1 MNRCPI
7 RGRTASLLLAWLIL
21 PFLSPSLASGR
32 PLLAQAAG
40 QANSSQLQRQAKQ
53 QFESGNVN
61 RAIQIWTILISRGMD
76 VVPSLYNR
84 AQAYLLLEQYGL
96 ALRDIQK
103 IEELQRPAVT
113 SNVQV
118 LKGIALHET
127 GDLQGA
133 LAAFNVAEKLDQNPL
148 TYANRAA
155 VLIKLNRLPQARAD
169 LAAAVARD
177 PSRANLYNQ
186 AVVERRMGNNEA
198 CIRITTRLAA
208 GQPGFFPAYTLRG
221 ICHYQ
226 NKSHEAALADL
237 LRSNKLDPN
246 QPDVYLHLGL
256 SLIALNRA
264 REANQ
269 FLLRAADLYLGQ
281 RDQEQYAKVMNIISG
296 LGP

>member
-1 MNRCPI
+1 MHR
-7 RGRTASLLLAWLIL
+7 RWTAPLLLAGLIVPL
-21 PFLSPSLASGR
+21 LSPPDASAL
-32 PLLAQAAG
+32 PLLAQVVG
-40 QANSSQLQRQAKQ
+40 QAGSRQLQQQAKQ
-53 QFESGNVN
+53 QFQSGNVN

-84 AQAYLLLEQYGL
+84 AQAYLLLEQYSL

-155 VLIKLNRLPQARAD
+155 VLIKLNRLAQARAD

-226 NKSHEAALADL
+226 NKNYEAALADL
-237 LRSNKLDPN
+237 LRSNKLDPT

-256 SLIALNRA
+256 SMIALDRA
-264 REANQ
+264 KEANQ
-269 FLLRAADLYLGQ
+269 FLLRAADLYLAQ
-281 RDQEQYAKVMNIISG
+281 RDQEQYAKVMNLISG